1 MLSRE
6 CAEDAPWG
14 MSSGWRAWAVLCRS
28 WCAPSSCGWGCLLQ
42 VVRPQLISRVCDRSV
57 AADLRE
63 ANDHLRTLE
72 SGIASAK
79 KRSASTATPMRSER
93 DSLMSG
99 RSDGTYGA
107 GAAAAAAAPEMTSSE
122 MRQQQELQVR
132 QQDESFA
139 ALEEGLDTL
148 GESAKGISAELGHQ
162 DVIIEDVSDKMR
174 KADDSLRARSRAI
187 VRIMQAN
194 NVCWMYIT
202 IFVLLALLVVLTA
215 TGSF

>member
-1 MLSRE
+1 M
-6 CAEDAPWG
+6 
-14 MSSGWRAWAVLCRS
+14 
-28 WCAPSSCGWGCLLQ
+28 CL
-42 VVRPQLISRVCDRSV
+42 RRCSV
-57 AADLRE
+57 PADLRE

-79 KRSASTATPMRSER
+79 ARSASTGAAARSER

-99 RSDGTYGA
+99 RTDGTYGGA
-107 GAAAAAAAPEMTSSE
+107 GAAAASAAAPEMTASE

-194 NVCWMYIT
+194 NVCWMYIV
-202 IFVLLALLVVLTA
+202 IFVLLAMLVVLTA

>member
-1 MLSRE
+1 MLVLGLCSRA
-6 CAEDAPWG
+6 CA
-14 MSSGWRAWAVLCRS
+14 RAASRTACWL
-28 WCAPSSCGWGCLLQ
+28 PHD
-42 VVRPQLISRVCDRSV
+42 PQPRRLAWPLRRSV
-57 AADLRE
+57 PADLRE

-79 KRSASTATPMRSER
+79 ARSASSGTAARSER

-99 RSDGTYGA
+99 RTDGSYGGA
-107 GAAAAAAAPEMTSSE
+107 GPAASAAAPEMTASE

-162 DVIIEDVSDKMR
+162 DVIIEDVSGKMR

-194 NVCWMYIT
+194 NVCWMYIV